1 MDDFPLRSGTK
12 YRYTLSLLLFDI
24 ALEVLTSAVQQEKE
38 LKGILIGKE
47 EIKLFLFEDMTV
59 YVENPK

>member
-12 YRYTLSLLLFDI
+12 DRYTLSLLLFDI
-24 ALEVLTSAVQQEKE
+24 ALEVLTSVVQQEKE

>member
-38 LKGILIGKE
+38 LKDILIGKE